1 MLKAK
6 KNEEGVFSFVSFKK
20 GEFGV
25 EGMKIVML
33 FEFYSKNYFKG
44 VVLKWGG
51 WKFNYKNANSEV
63 PRGPQLV
70 TSAIL

>member
-44 VVLKWGG
+44 VVLK
-51 WKFNYKNANSEV
+51 
-63 PRGPQLV
+63 
-70 TSAIL
+70 